1 MVKLA
6 RQQLRGRTLSRIQE
20 KGLAKVEAREHAYRL
35 FRNRQRPQLVCAVAE
50 HRPLPGFLGPEQWL
64 FDRTLNRSDPA
75 PSGFRER
82 AAAVGMQLNGFY
94 LFQQLRTGIKPA
106 CLFSN
111 AMSRA
116 A

>member
-1 MVKLA
+1 V
-6 RQQLRGRTLSRIQE
+6 SRIQE
-20 KGLAKVEAREHAYRL
+20 QGRAKLELREHAYRL

-50 HRPLPGFLGPEQWL
+50 HRPLPGFLGSQEWL
-64 FDRTLNRSDPA
+64 FDRTLSRLDPA

-82 AAAVGMQLNGFY
+82 AAAVGIRLNGFY
-94 LFQQLRTGIKPA
+94 LFQQLRTGRKPGH
-106 CLFSN
+106 LSGN